1 MNVLKVFLKF
11 HMNIMN
17 SKLEIC
23 VQKIKVKKVHFYFIS
38 PFKQLNHIMTVVL
51 LISLDSP
58 NIQL

>member
-11 HMNIMN
+11 HMNI

-23 VQKIKVKKVHFYFIS
+23 VKKIKVKKVHFYFIS